1 MIERMVDERLKRFEL
16 SAEAYGEVRKDAI
29 SILEGKLKNIQAGKD
44 MEAKV
49 AGDAAVIEALQKY
62 RDTGL
67 LIDSISEYIE
77 DLRDGSEYLPSSFS
91 DDEIMML
98 FRNRRMKKDIACR
111 IMSCGLSAPLLT
123 LMKGYQ
129 MAKSDEAERKS
140 AAYALSLYIR
150 RFLDEDIYPSGAQ
163 SRTMR

>member
-16 SAEAYGEVRKDAI
+16 SAEAYGEIRKDAI
-29 SILEGKLKNIQAGKD
+29 SILEGKLNDIPAGKD
-44 MEAKV
+44 MEAEV

-77 DLRDGSEYLPSSFS
+77 NLEDGSDFPSSLS
-91 DDEIMML
+91 NDEIAML
-98 FRNRRMKKDIACR
+98 SRNRRMKKDIACR
-111 IMSCGLSAPLLT
+111 IMSCGPSAPLLT
-123 LMKGYQ
+123 LMRGYQ
-129 MAKSDEAERKS
+129 MAGPDEAERKS

-163 SRTMR
+163 GRTMR